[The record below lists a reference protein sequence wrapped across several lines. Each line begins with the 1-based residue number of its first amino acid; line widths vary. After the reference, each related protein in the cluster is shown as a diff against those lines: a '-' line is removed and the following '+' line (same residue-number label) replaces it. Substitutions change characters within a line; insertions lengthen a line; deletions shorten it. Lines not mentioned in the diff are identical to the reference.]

1 MHKEDFSMKKSLK
14 VIALLA
20 AMAATMASF
29 ASCSSDTGNSSTGG
43 STSGETSTSE
53 GASSG
58 EVVNLSWIQIGGQP
72 NDLDMVTDA
81 LNEYSSEKIGVT
93 CEFTY
98 LDWGVWGDRVKAM
111 LQGGENF
118 DIMFNNGDVYTSAI
132 DLGRFAAL
140 DDLLAETPDLK
151 EFIPELCWE
160 GVTYK
165 DAIYGVPTYKD
176 NTQTQYW
183 VWDNNIVEDY
193 SIPYQDLHTV
203 KEMDPYIRQIQDEIN
218 AGNITTSKYAFYMIR
233 DGINGQFMN
242 YDASPSGT
250 HIGVRY
256 DDDTATVVRIMEQ
269 PEMMETYQ
277 TLYEWYQDGII
288 NPDAA
293 TVTEAPT
300 YVIVGSAQG
309 FPGAEV
315 GWGNQRGVPVVTE
328 PWGGPLWS
336 NGTIQGSI
344 NSISSSS
351 EHQVEALKYLELV
364 NTDEYMRNTLVYGIE
379 GTHYTKNDDGTI
391 TRDEVKKNDYAPA
404 GYAQATFM
412 TMYPE
417 APNPATMYSPDLE
430 AWNETGEVSV
440 LMGFNFD
447 KSSVENQISACTVV
461 CQSYDYN
468 IYTGSVDPNV
478 AIAEMYAKLD
488 EAGLKDI
495 EAELQKQINEFLGK

>member
-1 MHKEDFSMKKSLK
+1 MKKSLK
-14 VIALLA
+14 VIALVA

-29 ASCSSDTGNSSTGG
+29 ASCSGDSNSSAATDG
-43 STSGETSTSE
+43 SSSSAAATDGESSASGN
-53 GASSG
+53 SG

-72 NDLDMVTDA
+72 NDVDLVMDT
-81 LNEYSSEKIGVT
+81 LNEYTAEQIGVT
-93 CEFTY
+93 CDITY

-111 LQGGENF
+111 LQGGEPF
-118 DIMFNNGDVYTSAI
+118 DIMFNDATVYTSAV
-132 DLGRFAAL
+132 DQGRFAAL
-140 DDLLAETPDLK
+140 DDLLSEVPDL
-151 EFIPELCWE
+151 EAFIPDLAWE
-160 GVTYK
+160 GVTYH

-183 VWDNNIVEDY
+183 VWDQNLVEQYD
-193 SIPYQDLHTV
+193 IPYEDIHTLA
-203 KEMDPYIRQIQDEIN
+203 EMDPYIRQLQDEIN
-218 AGNITTSKYAFYMIR
+218 AGNVTTSQYAFYMTR

-242 YDASPSGT
+242 YDASPTGT

-256 DDDTATVVRIMEQ
+256 DDETATVVRIMEQ

-277 TLYEWYQDGII
+277 YLHEWYNAGII

-293 TVTEAPT
+293 TLTTGPS

-315 GWGNQRGVPVVTE
+315 GWGSGRGVPVVIE
-328 PWGGPLWS
+328 PWGGPVWS

-351 EHQVEALKYLELV
+351 EHQVEALKYLQLI
-364 NTDEYMRNTLVYGIE
+364 NLDEYARNTLVYGIE

-391 TRDEVKKNDYAPA
+391 TQDEVKRSDYSPA

-412 TMYPE
+412 TMYPV
-417 APNPATMYSPDLE
+417 APNPATMYDPDLIE
-430 AWNETGEVSV
+430 WNNSGETSV
-440 LMGFNFD
+440 LLGFNFD
-447 KSSVENQISACTVV
+447 RTPVENQLAACNVV

-468 IYTGSVDPNV
+468 IYTGAVDPNT
-478 AIAEMYAKLD
+478 AIPEMYAAL
-488 EAGLKDI
+488 ESAGLKDI
-495 EAELQKQINEFLGK
+495 EEELQRQINEFLGK

>member
-1 MHKEDFSMKKSLK
+1 MRKSYK
-14 VIALLA
+14 AIALFV
-20 AMAATMASF
+20 AMAAAMTAF
-29 ASCSSDTGNSSTGG
+29 ASCSSGGNSSTASTGGNTTSTTESTGGEESTGG
-43 STSGETSTSE
+43 ST
-53 GASSG
+53 G
-58 EVVNLSWIQIGGQP
+58 EVVNLSWYQIGGQP
-72 NDLDMVTDA
+72 NDLDMVTEA
-81 LNEYSSEKIGVT
+81 LNEYSAEKIGVT

-98 LDWGVWGDRVKAM
+98 LDWGVWGERVKAII
-111 LQGGENF
+111 QAGEPF
-118 DIMFNNGDVYTSAI
+118 DIMFNNSDIYTNAI
-132 DLGRFAAL
+132 DLGRFAKL
-140 DDLLAETPDLK
+140 DDILSEVPELE
-151 EFIPELCWE
+151 EFIPDLAWE

-165 DAIYGVPTYKD
+165 DGIYGVPTYKD

-242 YDASPSGT
+242 YDAAAAG

-478 AIAEMYAKLD
+478 AIPEMYAKLE